1 MFVIYF
7 AVEEMKI
14 TKWWEKL
21 IVWLMSQPFQ
31 IDFIHSRNTLLM
43 TSKIVNSNYLK
54 IEIEVS
60 NMSSLF
66 AYDEDV
72 INVISYSWFLRD

>member
-1 MFVIYF
+1 
-7 AVEEMKI
+7 
-14 TKWWEKL
+14 
-21 IVWLMSQPFQ
+21 MSQPFQ

-72 INVISYSWFLRD
+72 INVISYSRFVRD

>member
-7 AVEEMKI
+7 AVKEMKI

-21 IVWLMSQPFQ
+21 IVWLMSQTFQ

-43 TSKIVNSNYLK
+43 TSKIVNSSYLK

-60 NMSSLF
+60 NMSTLI

-72 INVISYSWFLRD
+72 INVISYS